1 MTPRLIW
8 WRRDKYF
15 QDPFS
20 SYVLVRPLRVSHSNM
35 VQYMEI
41 VLSCQ
46 HSLSRDNLILIPHT
60 KPPSTKSLQSERQIK
75 ITSEMEFCTNDA
87 LYGVICLT

>member
-15 QDPFS
+15 QDPSS

-46 HSLSRDNLILIPHT
+46 HSLYRDNLILIPHT
-60 KPPSTKSLQSERQIK
+60 KNLHQQNLYGASVKLKSLLK
-75 ITSEMEFCTNDA
+75 WNFAPTTPYM
-87 LYGVICLT
+87 V